1 MFLRWLLQVEEQML
15 LSVKT
20 QTVESWQNY
29 SKTKRVE
36 WVTKWP
42 GMVVLCVSQ
51 IFWSIDIQ
59 SRLQRKRTDEVKDY
73 FRTLQQQLNETVAL
87 IRSKTI
93 SNLTRITIKAL
104 IVIDVHAKDVLEE
117 LVHNNVS
124 SENDFQWLSQL
135 RYYMMDDIVLVNII
149 NASVPF
155 AYEYLGNSDR
165 LVITPL
171 TDRCYRTLMGAYQL
185 HLNGAPEGN

>member
-1 MFLRWLLQVEEQML
+1 M
-15 LSVKT
+15 
-20 QTVESWQNY
+20 ESWQNY
-29 SKTKRVE
+29 QEIKRVE

-59 SRLQRKRTDEVKDY
+59 SRLQRKQINEVKEY
-73 FRTLQQQLNETVAL
+73 FSILQQQLNETVAL
-87 IRSKTI
+87 IRSNTI
-93 SNLTRITIKAL
+93 TNLTRITIKAL

-117 LVHNNVS
+117 LVNNKVS
-124 SENDFQWLSQL
+124 SVNDFQWLSQL

>member
-1 MFLRWLLQVEEQML
+1 ML

-29 SKTKRVE
+29 PKTKRVE

-42 GMVVLCVSQ
+42 GMIVLCVSQ

-59 SRLQRKRTDEVKDY
+59 SRLQRKRTDEVKEY
-73 FRTLQQQLNETVAL
+73 FSTLQQQLNETVAL

-93 SNLTRITIKAL
+93 SNLTRITVKAL

-117 LVHNNVS
+117 LVNNNVS

>member
-1 MFLRWLLQVEEQML
+1 ML

-20 QTVESWQNY
+20 KTVESWQNY
-29 SKTKRVE
+29 QKTKRVE

-42 GMVVLCVSQ
+42 GMIVLCVSQ

-73 FRTLQQQLNETVAL
+73 FSTLQQQLNETVAL

-117 LVHNNVS
+117 LVNNNVS